1 MTLTERENV
10 ILRIVVADYI
20 VGAKPMA
27 SKDVANRCGLNLS
40 PATIRN
46 DMANLEQEG
55 YIMRPHSSAGS
66 IPTDKGYRYYVQ
78 SIRQDVELPASEQLV
93 ISKLFQEAKEE
104 MDEWLRVAAVLLSR
118 MVHNIA
124 VVTFPNA
131 TRHHYKR
138 LDLVLI
144 QDFLALLIIV
154 LYEAKIMQRVLYLNR
169 AFTQDALTKLANKF
183 NDIYTGMDSDQILA
197 SKEEFPHEEKQI
209 VGCLAEMIA
218 AEDKKAHGKPYLEG
232 LRLLLSQPEFCGS
245 KKLSGIFGVLESEDW
260 LEEISYQVPNHG
272 RVRIIIG
279 GENSEVELQDL
290 SLLIGQYGIPDKVG
304 GLLGVVGPRRMDY
317 ARNISSLNYLSTLL
331 SNKVIQ
337 YV

>member
-1 MTLTERENV
+1 MTLTERENI

-20 VGAKPMA
+20 VGVKPMA

-46 DMANLEQEG
+46 DMVNLEQEG
-55 YIMRPHSSAGS
+55 YIMRPHASAGS

-78 SIRQDVELPASEQLV
+78 SIRQDVELPASEQYV
-93 ISKLFQEAKEE
+93 ISQLFQEAKEE

-131 TRHHYKR
+131 THHHFKR

-154 LYEAKIMQRVLYLNR
+154 LYEAKIMQRFLYLDR

-183 NDIYTGMDSDQILA
+183 NDLYPGMGSDQILA
-197 SKEEFPHEEKQI
+197 SKEDFPHEEKQI
-209 VGCLAEMIA
+209 AGCLAEMIA
-218 AEDKKAHGKPYLEG
+218 TEDKKAYGKPYLEG

-260 LEEISYQVPNHG
+260 LEEIPYQAPSHG